1 MRPSENRSTARRLAA
16 SYAAAAHRLAA
27 EAGPA
32 GISLKALRGLTVDVI
47 ALRRGDRGAAR
58 LKLEQERL
66 RLQRGRRERRT
77 GAGLRTGLG
86 LRWSA
91 RRSSA
96 RASACHRI
104 RGRRLRLR
112 ARSRASLQERLRRL
126 VLARRAGRM
135 MPKSSRIKPNQ
146 GLPTAFQQDS
156 GKPSRPWRM
165 DHECRVSTGRN
176 LLPLGFGGRWAVLL
190 SRRALWPSPQSQAGE
205 KSAGRLLRFGE
216 KTAEISTR
224 PKFLNSFP

>member
-1 MRPSENRSTARRLAA
+1 MRPSEDRSTARRFAS
-16 SYAAAAHRLAA
+16 SYAAAAHRMAA

-66 RLQRGRRERRT
+66 RLKQGRSERRT

-104 RGRRLRLR
+104 RGQRLRLR

-126 VLARRAGRM
+126 VLRPQNRSDDAG
-135 MPKSSRIKPNQ
+135 IQPNQ
-146 GLPTAFQQDS
+146 A
-156 GKPSRPWRM
+156 
-165 DHECRVSTGRN
+165 
-176 LLPLGFGGRWAVLL
+176 
-190 SRRALWPSPQSQAGE
+190 
-205 KSAGRLLRFGE
+205 KSRLLAGLGQAVAPLENGPRMPCFDWQEPLAPWFRRQMGCFAVPPRTLAIAAVPGRGKE
-216 KTAEISTR
+216 CLPPLLIWGKAVEISTR
-224 PKFLNSFP
+224 PKFLTSLP